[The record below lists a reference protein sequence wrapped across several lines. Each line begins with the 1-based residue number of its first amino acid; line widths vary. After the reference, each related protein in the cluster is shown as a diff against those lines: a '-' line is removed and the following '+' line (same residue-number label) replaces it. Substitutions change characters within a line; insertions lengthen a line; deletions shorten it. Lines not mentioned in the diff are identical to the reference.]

1 MIFVTVGTTPFPF
14 YRMVDVVKR
23 LAKERKKEETIVF
36 QHGNTRCDI
45 KEKHVYL
52 YTFLP
57 FSNMEQYIK
66 QARVIVTHGGPAT
79 IYQTLATG
87 KVPYVLPREKRYG
100 EHINDHQARFCHML
114 EGQRKIVI
122 LNLNMMQLMNRP
134 IKYKAQSTDVPL
146 TRIIEYLESITPHHE
161 N

>member
-1 MIFVTVGTTPFPF
+1 MIFVTVGTTLFPF
-14 YRMVDVVKR
+14 CRMVDVVKR

-45 KEKHVYL
+45 KKEHIYL
-52 YTFLP
+52 YKHLP
-57 FSNMEQYIK
+57 FSKMEQYIR

-79 IYQTLATG
+79 IYQTLAAG

-100 EHINDHQARFCHML
+100 EHINDHQTYFCHML
-114 EGQRKIVI
+114 ESQRKIVL
-122 LNLNMMQLMNRP
+122 LNLNVMQSMNRS
-134 IKYKAQSTDVPL
+134 IKYKAQSTNLPL
-146 TRIIEYLESITPHHE
+146 TKIIEYLESISSHHG